1 MKAMSKEKQLK
12 PTAEQLSGE
21 THTMSHTSKGADVL
35 LEAHNLI
42 TGDRHNEY
50 AHPLEDYTQTRD
62 IFQAITGVSLTVE
75 QAILFMVSVKL
86 SRLRTAL
93 DAGRWA
99 HDTVVDTAGYIGCL
113 SMVYDKKGNVTNGT
127 KGRA

>member
-1 MKAMSKEKQLK
+1 LRRTVSKRCGVTHSEMRIMKGSE
-12 PTAEQLSGE
+12 
-21 THTMSHTSKGADVL
+21 VL
-35 LEAHNLI
+35 LEAHSLI
-42 TGDRHNEY
+42 TGDRHTAY

-62 IFQAITGVSLTVE
+62 IFKALTGIDMTVE

-93 DAGRWA
+93 AEGRWA

-113 SMVYDKKGNVTNGT
+113 SMVNAKQVENILN
-127 KGRA
+127 RIE

>member
-1 MKAMSKEKQLK
+1 MKQTVFKLCGV
-12 PTAEQLSGE
+12 TLLE
-21 THTMSHTSKGADVL
+21 TRIMKGAEVL
-35 LEAHNLI
+35 LEAHSLI
-42 TGDRHNEY
+42 TGDRHDAY

-62 IFQAITGVSLTVE
+62 IFKALTGIDMTVE

-93 DAGRWA
+93 DEGRWA

-113 SMVYDKKGNVTNGT
+113 SMVNAKQIDNLLGEVG
-127 KGRA
+127 

>member
-1 MKAMSKEKQLK
+1 MKAMNKEKQLK
-12 PTAEQLSGE
+12 PTVPQLSGE

-42 TGDRHNEY
+42 TGDRHNAY

-62 IFQAITGVSLTVE
+62 IFEALCGVSLTVE

-86 SRLRTAL
+86 SRLRTAMSE
-93 DAGRWA
+93 GRWA

-113 SMVYDKKGNVTNGT
+113 AMVNAKLQEHFDETAY
-127 KGRA
+127 

>member
-1 MKAMSKEKQLK
+1 MKAQNRKKQLK
-12 PTAEQLSGE
+12 QIAHQLFGE
-21 THTMSHTSKGADVL
+21 TRTMTPMTKGADVL

-42 TGDRHNEY
+42 TGDRHNAY

-62 IFQAITGVSLTVE
+62 IFQAMTGVSLTVE

-86 SRLRTAL
+86 SRLRTAI

-113 SMVYDKKGNVTNGT
+113 SMVYDKKGMVGDGAE
-127 KGRA
+127 GRA

>member
-1 MKAMSKEKQLK
+1 VRA
-12 PTAEQLSGE
+12 T
-21 THTMSHTSKGADVL
+21 TKGAEVL

-42 TGDRHNEY
+42 TGDRHNAY
-50 AHPLEDYTQTRD
+50 SHPLEDYTQTRD
-62 IFQAITGVSLTVE
+62 IFEALTGIHMSVE

-93 DAGRWA
+93 DEGRWA

-113 SMVYDKKGNVTNGT
+113 AMVNSKRTDDFLGEVG
-127 KGRA
+127 

>member
-1 MKAMSKEKQLK
+1 MKAMNNEKQLK
-12 PTAEQLSGE
+12 PTVPQLSGE

-42 TGDRHNEY
+42 TGDRHNAY

-62 IFQAITGVSLTVE
+62 IFEALCGVSLTVE

-86 SRLRTAL
+86 SRLRTAMSE
-93 DAGRWA
+93 DRWA

-113 SMVYDKKGNVTNGT
+113 SMVYDKKGMVG
-127 KGRA
+127 

>member
-1 MKAMSKEKQLK
+1 MKAMNNEKQLK
-12 PTAEQLSGE
+12 PTVPQLSGE
-21 THTMSHTSKGADVL
+21 THTMSHTSKGAEVL

-42 TGDRHNEY
+42 TGDRHNAY

-62 IFQAITGVSLTVE
+62 IFEALCGVSLTVE

-86 SRLRTAL
+86 SRLRTAMSE
-93 DAGRWA
+93 GRWA

-113 SMVYDKKGNVTNGT
+113 SMVNSKRTDDFLE
-127 KGRA
+127 RRD

>member
-1 MKAMSKEKQLK
+1 MRN
-12 PTAEQLSGE
+12 E
-21 THTMSHTSKGADVL
+21 TKGADVL

-42 TGDRHNEY
+42 TGDRHNAY

-62 IFQAITGVSLTVE
+62 IFEALCGVSLTVE

-86 SRLRTAL
+86 SRLRTAMSE
-93 DAGRWA
+93 GRWA

-113 SMVYDKKGNVTNGT
+113 SMVYDKKGMVGDGAE
-127 KGRA
+127 GRA

>member
-12 PTAEQLSGE
+12 PIVARLFGGTHIMRQE
-21 THTMSHTSKGADVL
+21 TKGADVL

-42 TGDRHNEY
+42 TGDRHNAY

-62 IFQAITGVSLTVE
+62 IFEALCGVSLTVE

-86 SRLRTAL
+86 SRLRTAMSE
-93 DAGRWA
+93 GRWA

-113 SMVYDKKGNVTNGT
+113 ALMRRLTDGSQ
-127 KGRA
+127 GRT

>member
-1 MKAMSKEKQLK
+1 MKVMRKEKQLK
-12 PTAEQLSGE
+12 PTAVQFYGGTRTMRNE
-21 THTMSHTSKGADVL
+21 TKGADVL

-42 TGDRHNEY
+42 TGDRHNAY

-62 IFQAITGVSLTVE
+62 IFEALCGVSLTVE

-86 SRLRTAL
+86 SRLRTAMSE
-93 DAGRWA
+93 GRWA

-113 SMVYDKKGNVTNGT
+113 AMVNAKLQEHFDETAY
-127 KGRA
+127 

>member
-1 MKAMSKEKQLK
+1 MKVQNRKKQLK
-12 PTAEQLSGE
+12 QIAHQLFGE
-21 THTMSHTSKGADVL
+21 TRTMTPTTKGADVL

-42 TGDRHNEY
+42 TGDRHNAY

-62 IFQAITGVSLTVE
+62 IFQAMTGVSLTVE

-86 SRLRTAL
+86 SRLRTAMSE
-93 DAGRWA
+93 GRWA

-113 SMVYDKKGNVTNGT
+113 AMVNAKLQEHFDETAY
-127 KGRA
+127 

>member
-1 MKAMSKEKQLK
+1 MKAMNKEKQLK
-12 PTAEQLSGE
+12 PTVPQLFGE
-21 THTMSHTSKGADVL
+21 THTMTHTSKGADVL

-42 TGDRHNEY
+42 TGDRHNAY

-62 IFQAITGVSLTVE
+62 IFEALCGVSLTVE

-86 SRLRTAL
+86 SRLRTAMSE
-93 DAGRWA
+93 GRWA

-113 SMVYDKKGNVTNGT
+113 SMVYDKKGMVD
-127 KGRA
+127 

>member
-1 MKAMSKEKQLK
+1 MKAMKFAKQLK
-12 PTAEQLSGE
+12 PTVPQLFGE

-42 TGDRHNEY
+42 TGDRHNAY

-113 SMVYDKKGNVTNGT
+113 SMVYDKKGTVG
-127 KGRA
+127 

>member
-1 MKAMSKEKQLK
+1 MKVMRKEKQLK
-12 PTAEQLSGE
+12 PTAVQFCGGTRTMRNE
-21 THTMSHTSKGADVL
+21 TKGADVL

-42 TGDRHNEY
+42 TGDRHNAY

-62 IFQAITGVSLTVE
+62 IFEALCGVSLTVE

-86 SRLRTAL
+86 SRLRTAMSE
-93 DAGRWA
+93 GRWA

-113 SMVYDKKGNVTNGT
+113 AMVNAKLQEHFDETAY
-127 KGRA
+127 

>member
-1 MKAMSKEKQLK
+1 MKAMNKEKQLK
-12 PTAEQLSGE
+12 PTVPQLSGE

-42 TGDRHNEY
+42 TGDRHNAY

-113 SMVYDKKGNVTNGT
+113 SMVYDKKGTVG
-127 KGRA
+127 

>member
-1 MKAMSKEKQLK
+1 MK
-12 PTAEQLSGE
+12 PTVPQLFGE

-42 TGDRHNEY
+42 TGDRHNAY

-62 IFQAITGVSLTVE
+62 IFEALCGVSLTVE

-113 SMVYDKKGNVTNGT
+113 SMVYDKKGTVG
-127 KGRA
+127 

>member
-1 MKAMSKEKQLK
+1 MRVTRKEKQLK
-12 PTAEQLSGE
+12 PTAVQFYGGTRTMRHE
-21 THTMSHTSKGADVL
+21 TKGADVL

-42 TGDRHNEY
+42 TGDRHNAY

-62 IFQAITGVSLTVE
+62 IFEALCGVSLTVE

-86 SRLRTAL
+86 SRLRTAMSE
-93 DAGRWA
+93 GRWA

-113 SMVYDKKGNVTNGT
+113 AMVNAKLQEHFDETAY
-127 KGRA
+127 

>member
-1 MKAMSKEKQLK
+1 MKAMNKEKQLK
-12 PTAEQLSGE
+12 PTVPQLSGE

-42 TGDRHNEY
+42 TGDRHNAY

-62 IFQAITGVSLTVE
+62 IFEALCGVSLTVE

-86 SRLRTAL
+86 SRLRTAMSE
-93 DAGRWA
+93 GRWA

-113 SMVYDKKGNVTNGT
+113 AMVYDKKGMVGDGSE
-127 KGRA
+127 GRA

>member
-1 MKAMSKEKQLK
+1 MKAMKFAKPLK
-12 PTAEQLSGE
+12 PTAVQLFGE

-42 TGDRHNEY
+42 TGDRHNAY

-62 IFQAITGVSLTVE
+62 IFQAMTGVSLTVE

-113 SMVYDKKGNVTNGT
+113 SMVYDKKGMVGNGAE
-127 KGRA
+127 GRA